1 MSINYKMSFVNSFCV
16 PFVSIIQKYLK
27 VSEKE
32 ALDFV
37 VKGVES
43 YANTTK
49 TCEYIY
55 LRSPKKGY
63 RCESSIDK
71 KSDKFCSK
79 HMKKGTEE
87 KKKVVK
93 KKETTEKVRTKKNK
107 EVTEFKDSLQS
118 YIDKQKSIPLIKV
131 CRNKYG
137 NYQQLDSDFI
147 IDPVTKEVIGLQKED
162 RVEDLTKQDIEKC
175 LTINLKYRLPL
186 SLSEE
191 REHVEQTNDVHDEE
205 FDEDEEDCYEDD
217 E

>member
-1 MSINYKMSFVNSFCV
+1 MSFVNSFCV
-16 PFVSIIQKYLK
+16 PFVSVIQKYLK

-32 ALDFV
+32 ALNLV
-37 VKGVES
+37 IEGVKS
-43 YANTTK
+43 HINSSK

-55 LRSPKKGY
+55 LRSPKKGH

-87 KKKVVK
+87 KKKIVK

-107 EVTEFKDSLQS
+107 EVTDFKESLQL
-118 YIDKQKSIPLIKV
+118 YIDNQKTTHVIKV
-131 CRNKYG
+131 SRNKYG

-162 RVEDLTKQDIEKC
+162 KVEDLTKKDIEKC
-175 LTINLKYRLPL
+175 VEMNLKYKLPL

-191 REHVEQTNDVHDEE
+191 REVIESSSNNDEE
-205 FDEDEEDCYEDD
+205 EFIEDDVDDCYEDD

>member
-1 MSINYKMSFVNSFCV
+1 MSTIKMSFVNSFCV
-16 PFVSIIQKYLK
+16 PFVSVIQKYLK

-32 ALDFV
+32 ALDLV
-37 VKGVES
+37 VEGVKS

-55 LRSPKKGY
+55 LRSPKKGH

-79 HMKKGTEE
+79 HMKKGSEE

-93 KKETTEKVRTKKNK
+93 KKETSEKVRNKKNK
-107 EVTEFKDSLQS
+107 EVTEFKESLQS
-118 YIDKQKSIPLIKV
+118 YINKQKSVPLIKV
-131 CRNKYG
+131 CRNKHG
-137 NYQQLDSDFI
+137 NYQQIDSEFI
-147 IDPVTKEVIGLQKED
+147 IDPVTKEVIGLQKEE
-162 RVEDLTKQDIEKC
+162 RVEDLTKKDIEKC
-175 LTINLKYRLPL
+175 LEMNLKYRLPL

-191 REHVEQTNDVHDEE
+191 RESIETNDVVEQEE
-205 FDEDEEDCYEDD
+205 FDDDEEDCYEDD

>member
-1 MSINYKMSFVNSFCV
+1 MPINNKMSFVNSFCV

-43 YANTTK
+43 YTNTTK

-87 KKKVVK
+87 KKKVVR
-93 KKETTEKVRTKKNK
+93 KKENIEKVRTKKNK

-118 YIDKQKSIPLIKV
+118 YIDKQKSILLIKV

-137 NYQQLDSDFI
+137 NYQQLDSEFI

-162 RVEDLTKQDIEKC
+162 RVEDLTKENIEKC
-175 LTINLKYRLPL
+175 LSMNLKYRLPL

-191 REHVEQTNDVHDEE
+191 REQVETTNDVPEE
-205 FDEDEEDCYEDD
+205 DFDEDEDDCYEDD

>member
-1 MSINYKMSFVNSFCV
+1 MSFVNSFCV
-16 PFVSIIQKYLK
+16 PFVSVIQKYLK

-32 ALDFV
+32 ALNLV
-37 VKGVES
+37 IEGVKS
-43 YANTTK
+43 YTNSSK

-55 LRSPKKGY
+55 LRSPKKGH
-63 RCESSIDK
+63 RCENSIDK

-107 EVTEFKDSLQS
+107 EVTDFKESLQS
-118 YIDKQKSIPLIKV
+118 YINNQKTIPVIKV
-131 CRNKYG
+131 SRNKYG
-137 NYQQLDSDFI
+137 NYQQLDSEFI
-147 IDPVTKEVIGLQKED
+147 IDPVTKEVIGLQKD
-162 RVEDLTKQDIEKC
+162 DKVEDLTKEDIEKC
-175 LTINLKYRLPL
+175 VELNLKYRLPL

-191 REHVEQTNDVHDEE
+191 REVIESSSNNEEEEDWVEEE
-205 FDEDEEDCYEDD
+205 DDDCYEDD

>member
-1 MSINYKMSFVNSFCV
+1 MSFVNSFCV
-16 PFVSIIQKYLK
+16 PFVSVIQKYLK

-32 ALDFV
+32 ALDLV
-37 VKGVES
+37 LEGVKS
-43 YANTTK
+43 YAKTTK

-55 LRSPKKGY
+55 LRSPKKGH

-107 EVTEFKDSLQS
+107 EVTEFKESLQS
-118 YIDKQKSIPLIKV
+118 FINKQKSVPLIKV

-162 RVEDLTKQDIEKC
+162 RVEDLTKNDIDKC
-175 LTINLKYRLPL
+175 LAMNLKYRLPL

-191 REHVEQTNDVHDEE
+191 REHIESTNDVIEQED
-205 FDEDEEDCYEDD
+205 FDDDEDDCYEDD